1 MGAAALP
8 ALIGIQVGS
17 SILQSEAQKN
27 QANFQS
33 EMMYKNSREAER
45 MAARAM
51 DLGEKEAKKYSQQ
64 INQFVGRQRAA
75 YGASGVDVNFGTAQ
89 AVQKETR
96 DVGYQDVENIRT
108 NAFMTAMGYKSQ
120 AQDISRQA
128 RFAKKAGDFEANMTL
143 LGGGLDAAKTYYKYT
158 TIDDRG

>member
-1 MGAAALP
+1 MGAAALL

-17 SILQSEAQKN
+17 SILQSEAQRN
-27 QANFQS
+27 QAKFQS
-33 EMMYKNSREAER
+33 EMMLKNAREADR

-64 INQFVGRQRAA
+64 INQLVGRQRAGFA
-75 YGASGVDVNFGTAQ
+75 ASGVDVNFGTAQ

-96 DVGYQDVENIRT
+96 DIGFQDVENIRT
-108 NAFMTAMGYKSQ
+108 NAFMTAMGYKTQ

-143 LGGGLDAAKTYYKYT
+143 LSGGLNAATTYYN
-158 TIDDRG
+158 RR

>member
-17 SILQSEAQKN
+17 SILQSEAQRN
-27 QANFQS
+27 QAKFQS
-33 EMMYKNSREAER
+33 EMMLKNARESER

-64 INQFVGRQRAA
+64 INQLVGRQRAGFA
-75 YGASGVDVNFGTAQ
+75 ASGVDVNFGTAA

-96 DVGYQDVENIRT
+96 DIGFQDVENIRT
-108 NAFMTAMGYKSQ
+108 NAFMTAMGYKTQ
-120 AQDISRQA
+120 AQDLSRQA
-128 RFAKKAGDFEANMTL
+128 RMTRQAGEFEANMTL
-143 LGGGLDAAKTYYKYT
+143 LSGGLNAATTYYN
-158 TIDDRG
+158 RR

>member
-17 SILQSEAQKN
+17 SILQSEAQRS

-33 EMMYKNSREAER
+33 EMMLKNSREAER

-64 INQFVGRQRAA
+64 INQFVGRQRAG

-128 RFAKKAGDFEANMTL
+128 RFAKKSGDFEANMTL
-143 LGGGLDAAKTYYKYT
+143 LSGGLDAATTYYK
-158 TIDDRG
+158 RR

>member
-1 MGAAALP
+1 ML
-8 ALIGIQVGS
+8 
-17 SILQSEAQKN
+17 
-27 QANFQS
+27 
-33 EMMYKNSREAER
+33 KNSREAER

-120 AQDISRQA
+120 AQDLSRQSQ
-128 RFAKKAGDFEANMTL
+128 FAKKAGDFEANMTL
-143 LGGGLDAAKTYYKYT
+143 LSGGLDAATTYYN
-158 TIDDRG
+158 RR